1 MSNTEET
8 NTVIHGVVGDT
19 NPVEHGGGVIYDC
32 GYGPEVIYFS
42 PWGTDEDF
50 HVTVT
55 RFPIP
60 EPSEGLD
67 WADLTEVAE
76 YASWGF
82 DGISGDPQEPNLFIR
97 AHMYIDTAAYY
108 GMDNLD
114 SYPQEMTLE
123 EAEEHYRKIL
133 GESTPSSSLPQ
144 AC

>member
-1 MSNTEET
+1 MENVYRTRLPPSSCCD
-8 NTVIHGVVGDT
+8 G
-19 NPVEHGGGVIYDC
+19 
-32 GYGPEVIYFS
+32 